1 MKSVFR
7 FGGLIVILTCVLGGL
22 SACQSSSPKKA
33 DSKGPEA
40 PRSELKKKFHV
51 DPQYRWASEIYTL
64 KTRPVISAM
73 PSGDEIYSGGF
84 SGLFLLRQNS
94 DKSLRLV
101 THTDRGPN
109 GDVYTD
115 PVTGDKLRPF
125 AQPTFQPRWIDLS
138 TDPET
143 RTLSIRT
150 QTFLTTPSG
159 RFLSGLPN
167 SESKDERPMSL
178 LGRPVPFDPLGI
190 DPEGIT
196 MDHKGIVW
204 MVEEY
209 RPSILKF
216 DDSGKLLKRFVPKNS
231 LTPEEIKM
239 WNSLAGES
247 TLSTTLPEIL
257 NSRSKNRG
265 FEGVAVLGKF
275 LYAAL
280 QSPLP
285 GEKDFLIL
293 EMDLRT
299 EKVTRI
305 LKYPMTDE
313 KVDKIGDLAAWNKGL
328 VVLEQ
333 EGKIGK
339 DSVHHLFHVT
349 IPPKGD
355 QLTKVG
361 IADLSAL
368 GFDDAEK
375 IEGLA
380 AIDESTLAVINDDDF
395 GLTTNLDIEK
405 GRIAL
410 TKERP
415 VRLMILRRLPTTEGQ
430 SSP

>member
-1 MKSVFR
+1 MKMICY
-7 FGGLIVILTCVLGGL
+7 LIFVSLALI
-22 SACQSSSPKKA
+22 ACQNSGPKASAPESITSTSS
-33 DSKGPEA
+33 D
-40 PRSELKKKFHV
+40 LKKKFQV
-51 DPQYRWASEIYTL
+51 DPAYRWATEFYTL
-64 KTRPVISAM
+64 KTRPAISAM
-73 PSGDEIYSGGF
+73 PSGEEIYSGGF

-94 DKSLRLV
+94 DKSLRLI

-109 GDVYTD
+109 GEVYTD

-143 RTLSIRT
+143 KTLWIRT

-178 LGRPVPFDPLGI
+178 TAKAVPFDPLGI

-196 MDHKGIVW
+196 IDHKGTVW

-216 DDSGKLLKRFVPKNS
+216 DDSGKLLKRFVPQNS
-231 LTPEEIKM
+231 LTSEEVKM
-239 WNSLAGES
+239 WNSLAGEG
-247 TLSTTLPEIL
+247 TLSATLPEIL
-257 NSRSKNRG
+257 NNRAKNRG
-265 FEGVAVLGKF
+265 FEGVATLGKF
-275 LYAAL
+275 IYAAL

-285 GEKDFLIL
+285 NEKDFLII

-299 EKVTRI
+299 EKITRI

-349 IPPKGD
+349 IPSKGD

-361 IADLSAL
+361 IADLSGL
-368 GFDDAEK
+368 GFDNAEK
-375 IEGLA
+375 LEGLA
-380 AIDESTLAVINDDDF
+380 AIDENTLAVINDDDF
-395 GLTTNLDIEK
+395 GLTPNLDIEK

-415 VRLMILRRLPTTEGQ
+415 VRLMILRRLPITGEK